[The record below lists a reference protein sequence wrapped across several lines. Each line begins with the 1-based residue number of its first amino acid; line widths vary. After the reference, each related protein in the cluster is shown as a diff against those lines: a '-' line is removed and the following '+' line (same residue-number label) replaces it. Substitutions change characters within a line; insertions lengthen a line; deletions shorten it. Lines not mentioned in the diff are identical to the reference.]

1 MSYIKVLSDYD
12 SDMEQFLSV
21 RLVCLQFFNKGFWG
35 GCKKSAYC
43 LS

>member
-21 RLVCLQFFNKGFWG
+21 RLVCLQFFYKDFCD
-35 GCKKSAYC
+35 GCKNSA
-43 LS
+43 